1 VDVLT
6 PYAPAGAP
14 RTGTLPDE
22 PAWGLPQDGQ
32 NFAVALGTD
41 APAVTQNEYKKEY
54 IIEK

>member
-41 APAVTQNEYKKEY
+41 APIQKVYK
-54 IIEK
+54 IEK